1 RGSHT
6 ERPSTMISPDWT
18 VSRRL
23 MQRISVLLP
32 LPLGPQTT
40 TTCPATMLKSMS
52 LSTCSAPNHL
62 LTLRNSITVVADLQ
76 KDTIA
81 KRWSAYYINNGV
93 LQELLALLPVSSIR

>member
-1 RGSHT
+1 
-6 ERPSTMISPDWT
+6 
-18 VSRRL
+18 L

-40 TTCPATMLKSMS
+40 TTCPAAMLKSMS

-93 LQELLALLPVSSIR
+93 LQELLALLPVSSIRLLAVNPENIDSVVVIP